1 VVRARVG
8 NGDGDE
14 LALLRL
20 LRGGEGRGRKG
31 KCERRSARAS
41 AGQVRALCGPTWPN
55 WLGQR

>member
-1 VVRARVG
+1 MRARAD

-20 LRGGEGRGRKG
+20 LREGEGRGRKG

-41 AGQVRALCGPTWPN
+41 VGQVRVFCGLTWPDG
-55 WLGQR
+55 LGQR